1 MQKSQSLK
9 YTTLTQTVTMHIH
22 VAVAVA
28 WLHMVFKW
36 LHMVTHGYTWL
47 HNTHGNTSLQIVTST
62 RGHAALTFLSPSLP
76 PGVCLSFRI
85 TLDVIKLHWSHQVQ
99 SWLAKGGAG
108 RTAEVNGYGS
118 VEGFWGGVG
127 GGGGAG

>member
-1 MQKSQSLK
+1 
-9 YTTLTQTVTMHIH
+9 
-22 VAVAVA
+22 
-28 WLHMVFKW
+28 
-36 LHMVTHGYTWL
+36 MVTHGYTIQMV
-47 HNTHGNTSLQIVTST
+47 THRYKSLQAH
-62 RGHAALTFLSPSLP
+62 GHAALTFLSPSLS

>member
-1 MQKSQSLK
+1 MVTHGIQVVTYG
-9 YTTLTQTVTMHIH
+9 YT
-22 VAVAVA
+22 
-28 WLHMVFKW
+28 W
-36 LHMVTHGYTWL
+36 LHMVTQYTWYSS
-47 HNTHGNTSLQIVTST
+47 GNTSLQIVTST

-85 TLDVIKLHWSHQVQ
+85 TLDVIKLQWSHQVQ

-118 VEGFWGGVG
+118 VEGFWGGVC